1 MSILRALTTGPGAAA
16 VAAGAPHFEDK
27 RRFKMTTMFKG
38 QVRVYNRDVQRA
50 GKSNDHDVQRAGKS
64 VHRLYAQNI

>member
-38 QVRVYNRDVQRA
+38 QVRVCTAYIY
-50 GKSNDHDVQRAGKS
+50 NDHDVQRAGKS
-64 VHRLYAQNI
+64 VHRLYTQNI

>member
-38 QVRVYNRDVQRA
+38 QVRVMTTMFKGQVRVCTAYTHKIYKYIKTV
-50 GKSNDHDVQRAGKS
+50 
-64 VHRLYAQNI
+64 